1 MNLKRNNMKNKIFKF
16 LEYWKK
22 ENEENDFYQPKLFG
36 ESKSVEY
43 KIDGLSKSFCKVTE
57 WSNGEGFDV
66 SFDTEKQP
74 TKTIS
79 LHIDEVDVFLA
90 CLNHL
95 KYFTT

>member
-1 MNLKRNNMKNKIFKF
+1 MKNKIFKF

-43 KIDGLSKSFCKVTE
+43 EIDGLSKSFCKVTE

-79 LHIDEVDVFLA
+79 LHTDEVDVFLA